1 MIKELQNAQ
10 EKLRIINSLSSAL
23 QKIDDK
29 EIKNE
34 IAYFMHEIVDD
45 ITGDVSTDTYR
56 KVASYQILGNKD
68 LFVTVK

>member
-10 EKLRIINSLSSAL
+10 EKLKIINSLSNAL

-29 EIKNE
+29 EIKND
-34 IAYFMHEIVDD
+34 IAYFIHEIVDD

-56 KVASYQILGNKD
+56 KVASYQILSNKD